1 MMLMYPNF
9 EYVLDLCER
18 ASMYGRCNLC
28 EHTIVKFVKDLA
40 DLLYNLENT
49 YQDDFAKMVQEQA
62 DVFYKFEK
70 IATWYPEALDIDI
83 FWSFLEDVL
92 ISGHLPHPVV
102 YCKAKLID
110 ESLMANVAAW
120 YLEDKEVQQW
130 IIDNWSECKKYKPV
144 IERELHEQPHKL
156 LKLVKLCHMHYV
168 KKTLAVLLLVWLCGV
183 LCWFNTAYVL
193 VAFLMMGVF
202 VFILREICNYFCA
215 ETACLRKD
223 LIWR

>member
-1 MMLMYPNF
+1 MMYPNF
-9 EYVLDLCER
+9 EYVLDLSER

-28 EHTIVKFVKDLA
+28 EYTIVKFVKDLA

-83 FWSFLEDVL
+83 FWNFLEDVL
-92 ISGHLPHPVV
+92 ISGQLPHPVV

-120 YLEDKEVQQW
+120 YLEDKAVQQW

-144 IERELHEQPHKL
+144 IESALCKQPNKL
-156 LKLVKLCHMHYV
+156 LKLVKLCHMHYG
-168 KKTLAVLLLVWLCGV
+168 KKTLALLLAVWLCGV
-183 LCWFNTAYVL
+183 LCWFDMAYFWV
-193 VAFLMMGVF
+193 VFLMLSIF
-202 VFILREICNYFCA
+202 VFMLKEIYNYLYA
-215 ETACLRKD
+215 EAACLRKK
-223 LIWR
+223 LVWR

>member
-1 MMLMYPNF
+1 MMYADF
-9 EYVLDLCER
+9 EFVFKMSKRSEL
-18 ASMYGRCNLC
+18 YGRYILGS
-28 EHTIVKFVKDLA
+28 EVVQAFEKDLS
-40 DLLYNLENT
+40 LLLDVFKRY
-49 YQDDFAKMVQEQA
+49 YSDDFESLCAEQKS
-62 DVFYKFEK
+62 VFTKFEK
-70 IATWYPEALDIDI
+70 IASCYPEVLDNDM
-83 FWSFLEDVL
+83 FLDFLSEVL
-92 ISGHLPHPVV
+92 ASGYLPHPVV